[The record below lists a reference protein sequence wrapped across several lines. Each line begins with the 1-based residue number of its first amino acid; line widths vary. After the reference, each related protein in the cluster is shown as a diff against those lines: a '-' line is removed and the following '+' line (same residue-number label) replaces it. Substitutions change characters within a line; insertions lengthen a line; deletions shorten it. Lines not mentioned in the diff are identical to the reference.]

1 MEQTK
6 ILVATITNFYETT
19 SEPSRRELGIILEN
33 FRQSKGSWRIAI
45 SIINDSNP
53 VNVQFFGAETLY
65 FVISKKFEEILES
78 VENSDG
84 LKTFFLQKLSSSAHS
99 LAHSVLNKLSAGLAL
114 FILKCLPDIWNNPI
128 NELQLFWSCQI
139 ELLLRVLAEISSEFH
154 HLNVSLDHRQSIK
167 TELQKSTK
175 EIVKLV
181 QQILGD
187 NDLTC
192 SVRNAAVECIEG
204 WLKLPGANLLD
215 FLSVFDALF
224 INISNDYLG
233 LTRILDTIK
242 SNDELR
248 NLPRL
253 LWQLISALT
262 EIILPQILMELD
274 FAQRESIGNGSEQ
287 LIEKM
292 EDLTPLICTI
302 VEFAHEYA
310 KNIVDF
316 VCKNF
321 NEQLVVEVYSKL
333 CSFFLYIST
342 FPGLYPIQECISDLP
357 EPWWRSL
364 REELL
369 QIDEGFNWSLNKL
382 YLKKESIKLYLQ
394 LLESSSIKFIY
405 SKEINSLNKELFE
418 KFERYRNFERS
429 DVCINS
435 IQIAPKETVELLSN
449 KLKVSLDKCDV
460 ISSEAIIY
468 LLTESADF
476 LQSNHLEMFLPSI
489 FKCVTLEEWKL
500 LQISNTDLFYFSK
513 SYLRFIQA
521 IEHLLINCSE
531 RERII
536 PIIVKTILS
545 ILQMSELSKT
555 SFETLIVIMK
565 SREDFIKG
573 IIDQIINGCY
583 AYFANESHPSDLR
596 ILSMRCCGTGL
607 SFKDNETIIKS
618 VQNMIFPWLKEL
630 QNLSNQL
637 PKTGGWLEKIN
648 FELSI
653 LASLV
658 ATLHNS
664 NNSDKKIES
673 PVKSILK
680 QSLPLFNNL
689 LVSVKYPSEEIIE
702 KICSVLEAGI
712 LSLYT
717 NVSPLLEN
725 YLNFLDV
732 IITSNPMPA
741 CELAKRLFL
750 TFHKES
756 NETPI
761 LIKHL
766 ASWFFG
772 RFSSISDNLQNSNF
786 PNILDEKLV
795 ELANHIFKKFWDPI
809 MFASGLSGDVAHFVS
824 QFIQSA
830 CFILAGV
837 IEISRDVSLTQDSLR
852 TTSLFLKKFSQNESR
867 VLMQSVEII
876 AERTISAVFISI
888 QKESMLTAN
897 VNYIADILFFFAS
910 KYPLQTRTIIQQLPN
925 GDSQIVKSMFSSP
938 SLKNYRLRVL
948 QLHQAFL
955 HRI

>member
-1 MEQTK
+1 MDHQTK
-6 ILVATITNFYETT
+6 LLVTSITNFYETT
-19 SEPSRRELGIILEN
+19 SETSRRELGNILEN
-33 FRQSKGSWRIAI
+33 FRQSKGSWRLAI
-45 SIINDSNP
+45 SIIDNSNP

-65 FVISKKFEEILES
+65 FVISKKFDEILES
-78 VENSDG
+78 VENSDE

-114 FILKCLPDIWNNPI
+114 FILKCLPDIWNDPI
-128 NELQLFWSCQI
+128 SELQLFWTCQI
-139 ELLLRVLAEISSEFH
+139 ELLLRVLAEISTEFH

-181 QQILGD
+181 QQVLGD
-187 NDLTC
+187 NDLSC
-192 SVRNAAVECIEG
+192 SIRNAAVECIEG

-224 INISNDYLG
+224 NNISNDYLG

-262 EIILPQILMELD
+262 QIILPQILMELD
-274 FAQRESIGNGSEQ
+274 FSQIGSEQ
-287 LIEKM
+287 LMEKM

-321 NEQLVVEVYSKL
+321 YEQVVVEVYSKL

-342 FPGLYPIQECISDLP
+342 YPGLYPIQECISDLP

-369 QIDEGFNWSLNKL
+369 QLDESFSWSSNKL
-382 YLKKESIKLYLQ
+382 ILKKQSIKIYLQ
-394 LLESSSIKFIY
+394 LLESVSTKFIY
-405 SKEINSLNKELFE
+405 SEQINSLSKENFE
-418 KFERYRNFERS
+418 KFEKYRNFERS

-435 IQIAPKETVELLSN
+435 IQIAPKETVELLAN
-449 KLKVSLDKCDV
+449 KLKVSLDNRDILGMESV
-460 ISSEAIIY
+460 IH
-468 LLTESADF
+468 LLTEAADF

-489 FKCVTLEEWKL
+489 SQRVNLEEWEL
-500 LQISNTDLFYFSK
+500 LQISKTDLFYFSK
-513 SYLRFIQA
+513 TYLRFIRA
-521 IEHLLINCSE
+521 IEHLLINCFE
-531 RERII
+531 RKSAF
-536 PIIVKTILS
+536 PKIVKNILS
-545 ILQMSELSKT
+545 ILKLSDLSKS
-555 SFETLIVIMK
+555 SFETLIVLMK
-565 SREDFIKG
+565 SREDYIFMSV
-573 IIDQIINGCY
+573 IDQIITGCY
-583 AYFANESHPSDLR
+583 TYFIDESYSSDLR
-596 ILSMRCCGTGL
+596 IFSIRCFGTGL
-607 SFKDNETIIKS
+607 SFKNNLTIIEK
-618 VQNMIFPWLKEL
+618 VQYLIFPWLKEF
-630 QNLSNQL
+630 QNLSNQT
-637 PKTGGWLEKIN
+637 PKTEGWLDRIN

-653 LASLV
+653 LASLL
-658 ATLHNS
+658 ATLNNS
-664 NNSDKKIES
+664 NNSCQEIES

-689 LVSVKYPSEEIIE
+689 LSAIEYPSEEIIE
-702 KICSVLEAGI
+702 KICAVLEAGI

-725 YLNFLDV
+725 YLNFLDA
-732 IITSNPMPA
+732 IITSNPVPA

-756 NETPI
+756 DETPI

-766 ASWFFG
+766 AGWFFN
-772 RFSSISDNLQNSNF
+772 RFSSISNNPQNSNF
-786 PNILDEKLV
+786 PNLLDEKLV
-795 ELANHIFKKFWDPI
+795 ELTNHIFKKFWDPI
-809 MFASGLSGDVAHFVS
+809 IFAAGLSEEIVYFVS
-824 QFIQSA
+824 QFIQTA

-852 TTSLFLKKFSQNESR
+852 TTSFFFKKFSQNDNR
-867 VLMQSVEII
+867 VLMQSIEII
-876 AERTISAVFISI
+876 AEKMISAVFMSI
-888 QKESMLTAN
+888 QNESMLSTN

-910 KYPLQTRTIIQQLPN
+910 KYPSQTRTIIQQLPN
-925 GDSQIVKSMFSSP
+925 GNSQIVQLMFSSP
-938 SLKNYRLRVL
+938 SLKNYRLRLL
-948 QLHQAFL
+948 QMHQEIL

>member
-1 MEQTK
+1 MDHQTK
-6 ILVATITNFYETT
+6 ILVTSITNFYETT
-19 SEPSRRELGIILEN
+19 SEPSRRELGNILEN
-33 FRQSKGSWRIAI
+33 FRQI
-45 SIINDSNP
+45 SIIDNSNP

-65 FVISKKFEEILES
+65 FVISKKFDEILES
-78 VENSDG
+78 VENSEE

-114 FILKCLPDIWNNPI
+114 FILKCLPDIWNDPI
-128 NELQLFWSCQI
+128 SELQLFWSCQI
-139 ELLLRVLAEISSEFH
+139 ELLLRVLAEISTEFH

-181 QQILGD
+181 QQVLGD
-187 NDLTC
+187 NDLSC

-224 INISNDYLG
+224 NNISNDYLG

-262 EIILPQILMELD
+262 QIILPQILMELD
-274 FAQRESIGNGSEQ
+274 FSQIGSEQ
-287 LIEKM
+287 LMEKM

-302 VEFAHEYA
+302 VEFGHEYA

-321 NEQLVVEVYSKL
+321 YEPLVVEVYSKL
-333 CSFFLYIST
+333 CAFFLYIST
-342 FPGLYPIQECISDLP
+342 YPGLYPIQECISDLP

-369 QIDEGFNWSLNKL
+369 QLDESFNWSSNKL
-382 YLKKESIKLYLQ
+382 ILKKQSIKIYLQ
-394 LLESSSIKFIY
+394 LLESVSTKFIY
-405 SKEINSLNKELFE
+405 SEQINSLNKENFE
-418 KFERYRNFERS
+418 KFEKYRNFERS

-435 IQIAPKETVELLSN
+435 IQIAPKETVELLAN
-449 KLKVSLDKCDV
+449 KLKASLDNRDIVGMESV
-460 ISSEAIIY
+460 IH
-468 LLTESADF
+468 LLTEAADF
-476 LQSNHLEMFLPSI
+476 LQSNHLEMFLPS
-489 FKCVTLEEWKL
+489 FSQHVNLEEWEL
-500 LQISNTDLFYFSK
+500 LQISKTDLFYFSK
-513 SYLRFIQA
+513 TYLRFIRA
-521 IEHLLINCSE
+521 IEHLLNNCFD
-531 RERII
+531 RKCAI
-536 PIIVKTILS
+536 PNIVKNILTILKLS
-545 ILQMSELSKT
+545 DLSKS
-555 SFETLIVIMK
+555 SFETLIVLMK
-565 SREDFIKG
+565 SREDYIKSV
-573 IIDQIINGCY
+573 IDQIIIGCY
-583 AYFANESHPSDLR
+583 TYFIDESYSADLR
-596 ILSMRCCGTGL
+596 IFSIRCFGTGL
-607 SFKDNETIIKS
+607 SFKNNQTIIEK
-618 VQNMIFPWLKEL
+618 VQHLIFPWLKEL
-630 QNLSNQL
+630 KNLSNQT
-637 PKTGGWLEKIN
+637 PKTEGWLDRIN

-653 LASLV
+653 LASLL

-664 NNSDKKIES
+664 NNSCIEIES

-689 LVSVKYPSEEIIE
+689 LSAIEYPSEEIIE
-702 KICSVLEAGI
+702 KICAVLEAGI

-725 YLNFLDV
+725 YLNFLDA
-732 IITSNPMPA
+732 IITSNPVPA

-750 TFHKES
+750 TFHKKS
-756 NETPI
+756 DETPI

-766 ASWFFG
+766 AGWFFN
-772 RFSSISDNLQNSNF
+772 RFSSISNNPQNSNF
-786 PNILDEKLV
+786 PNLLDEKLV
-795 ELANHIFKKFWDPI
+795 ELANHIFKKFWNPI
-809 MFASGLSGDVAHFVS
+809 FAAGLSEEIVYFVS

-830 CFILAGV
+830 CFILAEV

-852 TTSLFLKKFSQNESR
+852 TTSFFFKKFSQNDNR
-867 VLMQSVEII
+867 VLMQSIEIV
-876 AERTISAVFISI
+876 AEKMISAVFMSI
-888 QKESMLTAN
+888 QNESMLSTN

-925 GDSQIVKSMFSSP
+925 GNSQIVQLMFSSP
-938 SLKNYRLRVL
+938 LLKNYRLRVL
-948 QLHQAFL
+948 QMHQEIL

>member
-1 MEQTK
+1 MDHQTK
-6 ILVATITNFYETT
+6 LLVTSITNFYETT
-19 SEPSRRELGIILEN
+19 SEPSRRELGNILEN
-33 FRQSKGSWRIAI
+33 FRQSKGSWRLAI
-45 SIINDSNP
+45 SIIDNSNP

-65 FVISKKFEEILES
+65 FVISKKFDEILES
-78 VENSDG
+78 VENSDE

-114 FILKCLPDIWNNPI
+114 FILKCLPDIWNDPI
-128 NELQLFWSCQI
+128 SELQLFWTCQI
-139 ELLLRVLAEISSEFH
+139 ELLLRVLAEISTEFH

-181 QQILGD
+181 QQVLGD
-187 NDLTC
+187 NDLSC
-192 SVRNAAVECIEG
+192 SIRNAAVECIEG

-224 INISNDYLG
+224 NNISNDYLG

-262 EIILPQILMELD
+262 QIILPQILMELD
-274 FAQRESIGNGSEQ
+274 FSQIGSEQ
-287 LIEKM
+287 LMEKM

-321 NEQLVVEVYSKL
+321 YEQVVVEVYSKL

-342 FPGLYPIQECISDLP
+342 YPGLYPIQECISDLP

-369 QIDEGFNWSLNKL
+369 QLDEKSV
-382 YLKKESIKLYLQ
+382 ST
-394 LLESSSIKFIY
+394 KFIY
-405 SKEINSLNKELFE
+405 SEQINSLNKENFE
-418 KFERYRNFERS
+418 KFEKYRNFERS

-435 IQIAPKETVELLSN
+435 IQIAPKETVELLAN
-449 KLKVSLDKCDV
+449 KLRVSLDNRDIVGMESV
-460 ISSEAIIY
+460 IH
-468 LLTESADF
+468 LLTEAADF

-489 FKCVTLEEWKL
+489 SQRVNLEEWEL
-500 LQISNTDLFYFSK
+500 LQISKTDMFYFSK
-513 SYLRFIQA
+513 TYLRFIRA
-521 IEHLLINCSE
+521 IEHLLINCFE
-531 RERII
+531 RKSAI
-536 PIIVKTILS
+536 PKIVKNILS
-545 ILQMSELSKT
+545 ILKLSDLSKS
-555 SFETLIVIMK
+555 SFETLIVLMK
-565 SREDFIKG
+565 SREDYTIMSV
-573 IIDQIINGCY
+573 IDQIIIGCY
-583 AYFANESHPSDLR
+583 TYFIDESYSSDLR
-596 ILSMRCCGTGL
+596 IFSIRCFGTGL
-607 SFKDNETIIKS
+607 SFKNNQTIIEK
-618 VQNMIFPWLKEL
+618 VQYLIFPWLKEF
-630 QNLSNQL
+630 QNLSNQA
-637 PKTGGWLEKIN
+637 PKTEGWLDRIN

-653 LASLV
+653 LASLL

-664 NNSDKKIES
+664 NNSCQEIES

-689 LVSVKYPSEEIIE
+689 LSAIEYPSEEIIE
-702 KICSVLEAGI
+702 KICAVLEAGI

-717 NVSPLLEN
+717 TVSSLLEN
-725 YLNFLDV
+725 YLNFLDA
-732 IITSNPMPA
+732 IITSNPVPA

-756 NETPI
+756 DETPI

-766 ASWFFG
+766 AGWFFN
-772 RFSSISDNLQNSNF
+772 RFSSISNNPQNSNF
-786 PNILDEKLV
+786 PNLLDEKLV
-795 ELANHIFKKFWDPI
+795 ELTNHIFKKFWDPI
-809 MFASGLSGDVAHFVS
+809 IFAAGLSEEIVYFVS

-852 TTSLFLKKFSQNESR
+852 TTSFFFKKITLNDNR
-867 VLMQSVEII
+867 VLMQSIEII
-876 AERTISAVFISI
+876 AEKIISAVFMSI
-888 QKESMLTAN
+888 QNESMLSTN

-910 KYPLQTRTIIQQLPN
+910 KYPSETR
-925 GDSQIVKSMFSSP
+925 
-938 SLKNYRLRVL
+938 
-948 QLHQAFL
+948 
-955 HRI
+955 